1 MRLFQ
6 GSGVALITPFTK
18 DGVDFPALGK
28 LIDRQIAGHTDAII
42 CCGTTGEPS
51 TMTEAE
57 RAEVIRFTIERVG
70 GRIPVIVSS
79 GGNNTEVVI
88 RHSMEAQKAGADGLL
103 VVTPYYNKCTQNGLI
118 AHYTAVADAVDIPI
132 IVYNVPGRTGVNV
145 QPQTLLQMSKHPNIR
160 AIKEASGNIAQF
172 TEMQRL
178 CGDTVAIYSGEDG
191 LILPIMALGGQGVI
205 SVLANVVPEQTHA
218 LTQAMLQGDLKT
230 ARELQF
236 QYNPLVDRLFC
247 EVNPIPV
254 KAACHALGLCENI
267 VRLPLTPMEEANR
280 QTLLQAMRACGLSV

>member
-160 AIKEASGNIAQF
+160 AIKEASGNIAQV

-191 LILPIMALGGQGVI
+191 LILPIMALGGQGFF
-205 SVLANVVPEQTHA
+205 S
-218 LTQAMLQGDLKT
+218 
-230 ARELQF
+230 
-236 QYNPLVDRLFC
+236 
-247 EVNPIPV
+247 
-254 KAACHALGLCENI
+254 
-267 VRLPLTPMEEANR
+267 
-280 QTLLQAMRACGLSV
+280 LLE